1 MSSKHNPKTKRLTE
15 RKNLT
20 KNLQNATTKSY
31 TAKGKNKSQKLCKLQ
46 QQSHDSL
53 KHPKKKGSKIC
64 KTQQETHAPKERT
77 KKGSHKCKM
86 QQILQQPKGRKTKL
100 TNLTKECNN
109 KSCNPEGKKNLPS
122 HICKM
127 QHYDHATNQPH
138 NPATKCNN
146 KLMQAKGR
154 KKNLPSQI
162 CKMQHHHIQQIMH
175 PKRKPN
181 TQNHA
186 IQRKK
191 KQKQKPTS

>member
-1 MSSKHNPKTKRLTE
+1 
-15 RKNLT
+15 
-20 KNLQNATTKSY
+20 
-31 TAKGKNKSQKLCKLQ
+31 
-46 QQSHDSL
+46 
-53 KHPKKKGSKIC
+53 
-64 KTQQETHAPKERT
+64 
-77 KKGSHKCKM
+77 M

-100 TNLTKECNN
+100 TNLTKECN

-146 KLMQAKGR
+146 KLMQPKGR
-154 KKNLPSQI
+154 KRTSPHKSAKCNI
-162 CKMQHHHIQQIMH
+162 IIQQFMH

-186 IQRKK
+186 IQRVGKK
-191 KQKQKPTS
+191 SS